1 MQTASTQPDNRL
13 IAIALS
19 DAFHLGVL
27 ANEKAGHIRWL
38 RPDFQNPV
46 TGSTILNNELTTY
59 TGRWLQANLALEMPE
74 KHKNPLKP
82 GQIHKLRWQCPR

>member
-46 TGSTILNNELTTY
+46 TGN
-59 TGRWLQANLALEMPE
+59 ALFN
-74 KHKNPLKP
+74 K
-82 GQIHKLRWQCPR
+82 